1 MKHTNSV
8 PSRALRAYSLL
19 ARWALILTMSVWC
32 ILMLLWATLYWV
44 IVPRINDFRVQIESQ
59 ASQALG
65 LQVRIGT
72 IEAYQNGL
80 VPSVELRGVRLLDQ
94 QGRDALV
101 LGKVVTSVSPQ
112 SALRLGFEQLF
123 VESPVLELR
132 KTAEGKVFIG
142 GIELGGPGQGENPM
156 VDWLFSQRE
165 IVIRNGSLRWTDE
178 SRLESNLTLSKF
190 DLLLKNGFRTH
201 QLQLQ
206 AELPSE
212 LGRKVQV
219 MGDFRQPIIST
230 GNGKWKEWS
239 GQIYTE
245 LERLDLAQVERYS
258 QWGSRVGRGYG
269 ALRGWLSIDKGAPI
283 EATADLA
290 MSQVEAKLAADL
302 KPLQMRTLQGRVSGQ
317 TLPNGFVVATKGLQF
332 ETQDGVVWPG
342 GNLILTQSR
351 VNAVS
356 GAETVKSNWALKAD
370 QLDLTAI
377 TQLANYFPLAE
388 VARKQMAVLSP
399 QGRIVMLDAQWKAE
413 NLATVSFEDVQAKAK
428 LTGLTFASLGP
439 NLPAMRAANLDIEY
453 AKGKG
458 KAKLVIDNGELDLA
472 GLIDR
477 PRLLLKNLVGDVVW
491 QIAGDQISVQIPSL
505 KFSNSDGQGELEVKW
520 RTREPDPARGR
531 GRFPGILDLQ
541 ASLSHAEA
549 ASLPNYL
556 PVLIKPEVRDYL
568 RLAIRK
574 GQATGAK
581 FRIKGDL
588 YDFPFVDAK
597 QGEFRISANMA
608 DVQFNYVPVPAL
620 AQASLGWPELT
631 AMSGEFVLD
640 RNQLHINKALG
651 RLAMRNSSNYV
662 QINKAEAHIPDLL
675 NNPTVNVLGEARGSV
690 ANMLQTLNTSALRD
704 LTGRALLNATGTGN
718 AELKLKLSVPVL
730 DFTKVAVQGAL
741 TLTDSDIRVSV
752 DTPRLSRVRGVVNF
766 SETGFALNGLQA
778 RLFGGDAV
786 VSGGTQPTVLPG
798 AAGARP
804 PAAVAANV
812 ETGEFVF
819 PPISLRVSGNL
830 SADALR
836 QAPELG
842 LLARVAEQAS
852 GQTDFVAVLGI
863 KQGQTEMT
871 VTSSLVGLALKL
883 PQPMGKD
890 AQTALL
896 MRYQSLPVSTT
907 GATDSRDLVRIDI
920 GRLASFSYLRDTS
933 VVPAKVLRGSIA
945 MGLTGDEEAP
955 MPNQGVYANLNLNQ
969 VDVDAWMQQFSR
981 TVDAALPSVLDPP
994 AGANNRVTTR
1004 QAAVRTAVGSG
1015 AASPVSSLNANMV
1028 AGYLPSVYAVR
1039 ATELTLG
1046 GRKVNKLVLG
1056 GSHEGPVWRANLEAT
1071 EIDGYVEYRQPG
1083 PNGGGRVFARLARL
1097 TLAQQSVKEVEALLE
1112 EQPVSI
1118 PALDVMVEDLQLRD
1132 KKLGRLE
1139 LEATNSILG
1148 PQSGAAREWRLGKL
1162 NLQMPEATLTAK
1174 GNWAALNA
1182 QNQAATAAAART
1194 NATGRR
1200 TVMNFRLDI
1209 ADSGRLLERF
1219 GMKEVIRSGKGAI
1232 EGQVAW
1238 LGSPLLPDYA
1248 SMGGGFTVNVE
1259 SGQFLKADPGIAKLL
1274 GVLSLQS
1281 LPRRLTLDFRDV
1293 FTEGFSFDFVR
1304 GDVKIEQGIA
1314 STNNLQ
1320 MKGVNAA
1327 VLMEGKAD
1335 IARETQQLRVVVVPE
1350 LNAGTASL
1358 VATVINPVV
1367 GIGTFLAQLIL
1378 RRPLIESATQEFVV
1392 DGTWIDPRVTRV
1404 PRKTAA
1410 QNEPPMEKTQ

>member
-1 MKHTNSV
+1 M
-8 PSRALRAYSLL
+8 
-19 ARWALILTMSVWC
+19 LI
-32 ILMLLWATLYWV
+32 LLWATLHWL
-44 IVPRINDFRVQIESQ
+44 IVPRINDFRVQIEHQVS
-59 ASQALG
+59 AVLG
-65 LQVRIGT
+65 MQVRIGT
-72 IEAYQNGL
+72 INAFQNGF
-80 VPSVELRGVRLLDQ
+80 VPSVELRDIRLLDQ

-101 LGKVVTSVSPQ
+101 LGRVVTSVSPQ

-123 VESPVLELR
+123 VEAPVLELR
-132 KTAEGKVFIG
+132 RTVDGKLFVG
-142 GIELGGPGQGENPM
+142 GVELGGPGQGENP
-156 VDWLFSQRE
+156 VADWLFSQRE

-178 SRLESNLTLSKF
+178 RRPDSNLALSQF
-190 DLLLKNGFRTH
+190 NLVLKNGFRTH

-206 AELPSE
+206 TELPAEL
-212 LGRKVQV
+212 GGKVQV
-219 MGDFRQPIIST
+219 VGDFRQPIIST

-239 GQIYTE
+239 GQIYTA
-245 LERLDLAQVERYS
+245 LERVDLAQAERLTEL
-258 QWGSRVGRGYG
+258 GSHMGRGYG
-269 ALRGWLSIDKGAPI
+269 ALRAWVSVDKGVPL

-290 MSQVEAKLAADL
+290 MTQVEAKLAANL
-302 KPLQMRTLQGRVSGQ
+302 MPLQMRTLQGRISGQ
-317 TLPNGFVVATKGLQF
+317 RRSDGFLVATRGLQF

-342 GNLILTQSR
+342 GNF
-351 VNAVS
+351 
-356 GAETVKSNWALKAD
+356 TVKQSQTNSASGGQGDVSNWSLQAD
-370 QLDLTAI
+370 QLDLAAL
-377 TQLANYFPLAE
+377 TQIANQLPLADT
-388 VARKQMAVLSP
+388 VRQRLATLSP
-399 QGRIVMLDAQWKAE
+399 KGLVVMLDAQWKGEQFSAG
-413 NLATVSFEDVQAKAK
+413 SFEDVQAKAK
-428 LTGLTFASLGP
+428 LTRLTFASLGP
-439 NLPAMRAANLDIEY
+439 NMPAMRAANLDIEY

-458 KAKLVIDNGELDLA
+458 KAKLLIDNGELDLA

-477 PRLLLKNLVGDVVW
+477 PRLLLKNLVGDVNW
-491 QIAGDQISVQIPSL
+491 QIAGEQIAVQIPNL
-505 KFSNSDGQGELEVKW
+505 KFSNADGQGELEAKW

-549 ASLPNYL
+549 TSLANYL
-556 PVLIKPEVRDYL
+556 PVVMKPEVRDYL

-581 FRIKGDL
+581 FRVKGDL

-597 QGEFRISANMA
+597 QGEFRISTAMS
-608 DVQFNYVPVPAL
+608 DVQFNYVPNLVV
-620 AQASLGWPELT
+620 AQAGLGWPELT
-631 AMSGEFVLD
+631 GMSGEFVLD

-662 QINKAEAHIPDLL
+662 QISKAEAHIPDLL
-675 NNPTVNVLGEARGSV
+675 NNPTVNVMGDARGSV

-704 LTGRALLNATGTGN
+704 LTGRALLNATATGN
-718 AELKLKLSVPVL
+718 ADLKLKLSIPVL
-730 DFTKVAVQGAL
+730 DFTKITVQGAL
-741 TLTDSDIRVSV
+741 TLADSDIRVSA
-752 DTPRLSRVRGVVNF
+752 DTPKLSRVKGTVNF
-766 SETGFALNGLQA
+766 SETGFSLNGVQA
-778 RLFGGDAV
+778 RLFGGDTV
-786 VSGGTQPTVLPG
+786 ISGGTQAPVSSG
-798 AAGARP
+798 SGNVRSQAQ
-804 PAAVAANV
+804 ANNP
-812 ETGEFVF
+812 ETNDFVF
-819 PPISLRVSGNL
+819 PPISLRINGSL
-830 SADALR
+830 SAEALR

-852 GQTDFVAVLGI
+852 GQTDFVAVVGI
-863 KQGQTEMT
+863 KQGQTEIT
-871 VTSSLVGLALKL
+871 VTSNLVGLALKL

-890 AQTALL
+890 AQTVLPT
-896 MRYQSLPVSTT
+896 RYQSLPVLTAGSTNT
-907 GATDSRDLVRIDI
+907 RDLVRIDI
-920 GRLASFSYLRDTS
+920 GRLAAFSYLRDTS

-955 MPNQGVYANLNLNQ
+955 MPSQGVYANLNLNQ
-969 VDVDAWMQQFSR
+969 VDVDAWMHQFSR
-981 TVDAALPSVLDPP
+981 TVEAPAPSATDP
-994 AGANNRVTTR
+994 ASAANNRQVPAR
-1004 QAAVRTAVGSG
+1004 QAAGRTAASPG
-1015 AASPVSSLNANMV
+1015 AASPLPNLSTNMV
-1028 AGYLPSVYAVR
+1028 AGYLPSVFAVR
-1039 ATELTLG
+1039 ATELTVG

-1056 GSHEGPVWRANLEAT
+1056 GSHEGNVWRGNLEAT

-1083 PNGGGRVFARLARL
+1083 PSGAGRVFARLARL
-1097 TLAQQSVKEVEALLE
+1097 TLAQQSVKEVEALLD

-1139 LEATNSILG
+1139 LEATNSVLG

-1182 QNQAATAAAART
+1182 QSQGAAAFARGSVG
-1194 NATGRR
+1194 ARR
-1200 TVMNFRLDI
+1200 TVMNFKLDI

-1238 LGSPLLPDYA
+1238 LGSPLMPDYP
-1248 SMGGGFTVNVE
+1248 SMGGGFAVNVE

-1327 VLMEGKAD
+1327 VLLEGKAD
-1335 IARETQQLRVVVVPE
+1335 IAHETQQLRVVVVPE

-1367 GIGTFLAQLIL
+1367 GIGSFLAQLIL

-1392 DGTWIDPRVTRV
+1392 DGTWIDPKVTRV
-1404 PRKTAA
+1404 PRKSAA
-1410 QNEPPMEKTQ
+1410 LNEPQVEKTP